1 MILLIAEVRKDKK
14 VTQQELAAMTG
25 INQRM
30 ISRFEVGQTIPRVD
44 QLVSIM
50 TALGVDWDQIVE
62 A

>member
-1 MILLIAEVRKDKK
+1 MILLIAEVRKEKK